1 MDNKRLKSLFINTG
15 TTIKESMQKLNET
28 SEKILFVVDSE
39 EKLLGTLND
48 GDIRRGLIHGINFA
62 DSVEMVMHRNYIS
75 LPSSMLDFKHQ
86 ARQLMIK
93 NKIEQIPILDINSK
107 VIDVALWTDIFGE
120 RDEEKKQYLYSN
132 QVIVMA
138 GGRGTRLEPFTE
150 ILPKPL
156 IPIGDKSVIEI
167 IMDKFLRCGFHRFI
181 YTLNY
186 KKEYIKLFLK
196 ERAFPYDVNWI
207 EEDDF
212 LGTIGGLTLLKEK
225 IEDTFFVTNCDSVLE
240 VDFDN
245 VLSWHKEHAA
255 AMTIIGCHNE
265 VKIPFGVLTLSNGRL
280 ENINEKPVHDVIINT
295 GVYVLEP
302 RVLTY
307 LTSGARMDMNE
318 LIQTVA
324 EKEKVCVYPIYKGW
338 FDIGQW
344 EEYRKNVQIIE
355 KGS

>member
-1 MDNKRLKSLFINTG
+1 MENKRLKSLFITAN

-28 SEKILFVVDSE
+28 SEKILFIVDSE
-39 EKLLGTLND
+39 EKLLGTLSD
-48 GDIRRGLIHGINFA
+48 GDIRRGLIHGINFT
-62 DSVEMVMHRNYIS
+62 DSVETVVHRNYIS
-75 LPSSMLDFKHQ
+75 LPSGLFDLEQQ
-86 ARQLMIK
+86 ARQLMIR
-93 NKIEQIPILDINSK
+93 NKIEQIPILDVDRK
-107 VIDVALWTDIFGE
+107 VVDVALWTDILGKKG
-120 RDEEKKQYLYSN
+120 EEKEQQAYLN
-132 QVIVMA
+132 QVVVMA

-156 IPIGDKSVIEI
+156 IPIGNKPIIEI
-167 IMDKFLRCGFHRFI
+167 IMEKFLRCGFHRFI

-186 KKEYIKLFLK
+186 KKEYIKIFLK
-196 ERAFPYDVNWI
+196 ERAFPYEVNWI

-240 VDFDN
+240 LDFDN
-245 VLSWHKEHAA
+245 VLSWHKEHGAA
-255 AMTIIGCHNE
+255 ITIIGCHNE
-265 VKIPFGVLTLSNGRL
+265 VKIPFGVLTLSNGKL
-280 ENINEKPVHDVIINT
+280 ENIHEKPVHDVIINT

-302 RVLTY
+302 RVLAY
-307 LTSGARMDMNE
+307 LAPGDRMDMNE
-318 LIQTVA
+318 LIQIVA

>member
-1 MDNKRLKSLFINTG
+1 MDNKRLKSLFI
-15 TTIKESMQKLNET
+15 TTDTSIKESMQKLNET
-28 SEKILFVVDSE
+28 SEKILFVVDDK
-39 EKLLGTLND
+39 EKLLGTVSD
-48 GDIRRGLIHGINFA
+48 GDIRRGLIHGVNFA
-62 DSVEMVMHRNYIS
+62 DSVETVFHRNYIA
-75 LPSSMLDFKHQ
+75 LPSGLPDFKQQ
-86 ARQLMIK
+86 ARQLMISK
-93 NKIEQIPILDINSK
+93 KIEQIPVLDINNK
-107 VIDVALWTDIFGE
+107 IVDVALWTDIF
-120 RDEEKKQYLYSN
+120 EEKSEEKRENLFSN
-132 QVIVMA
+132 QVVVMA

-156 IPIGDKSVIEI
+156 IPIGSKSVIEI

-196 ERAFPYDVNWI
+196 ERAFSCDIDWI

-240 VDFDN
+240 LDFDD
-245 VLSWHKEHAA
+245 VLSWHKEHEAA
-255 AMTIIGCHNE
+255 ITIIGCHNE

-280 ENINEKPVHDVIINT
+280 ENIHEKPVHDIIINT

-302 RVLTY
+302 HVLSY
-307 LTSGARMDMNE
+307 LVAGARKDMNE
-318 LIQTVA
+318 LIQAVA

-344 EEYRKNVQIIE
+344 EEYRKNVQIIG
-355 KGS
+355 KGK